1 MKIKINVR
9 EDSMGCLYL
18 TPVKQ
23 SYIDQ
28 IIEYLKEFNVDS
40 NGSVLM
46 QADYDVES
54 FYEDCNARQRKDIQS
69 GWGATMLFDAW
80 TFLTWIGYD
89 ANEGLELR

>member
-1 MKIKINVR
+1 MNIKINVR

-40 NGSVLM
+40 DGSVFI
-46 QADYDVES
+46 QSDYDVEG